1 MAERSKV
8 TFESRMLIDGK
19 LVDGEVGTFTNV
31 NPANEEILGEVS
43 DASKA
48 DMNRAIDAARR
59 SFDETAWSSD
69 HHFRKRCLEQLHEA
83 IEGELEELR
92 EELISEVGAP
102 RAVTHGPQL
111 DAPLAD
117 GLKYP
122 ARLIETFPWETDL
135 GDTVVSVTGVN
146 TTRKVWHE
154 PVGVVGAIVPWNFP
168 FEVAINKLGQAL
180 ATGNTVVLKPAPD
193 TPFNATRLGRLIAEN
208 TDIPAGVVNVVTAS
222 DHLVGEELTLSPKVD
237 MISFTG
243 STAVGKRIMEKGAA
257 TMKRLFL
264 ELGGK
269 SATIVLEDADF
280 NTACLIGIGP
290 LLHAGQGCAAPTRML
305 LPRSRYDEGVAILKA
320 IYENIAPGDPQDPG
334 TLCGP
339 VISAKQ
345 QSRILGYVRE
355 GVDEG
360 ATMLVGST
368 EPPKQ
373 FDRGFWVSPTLFTD
387 VDNSMTIA
395 QEEIFGPVLV
405 VIPYEDEEDA
415 VRIANDSPYGLAGNV
430 MSSSLER
437 SLAVA
442 RRLRAGF
449 IGLNGTAGYGADTP
463 FGGYKNSGVG
473 RQNGMAGFEQYTE
486 IKSVAYPAI

>member
-1 MAERSKV
+1 
-8 TFESRMLIDGK
+8 MLIDGK
-19 LVDGEVGTFTNV
+19 LVDGSAGTFTNI
-31 NPANEEILGEVS
+31 NPANEQILGEVA
-43 DASKA
+43 DASTA
-48 DMNRAIDAARR
+48 DMQRAIDAARR
-59 SFDETAWSSD
+59 SFDATDWSTN
-69 HHFRKRCLEQLHEA
+69 HQLRKRCLEQLHDA
-83 IEGELEELR
+83 IQSELEELR
-92 EELISEVGAP
+92 EELIAEVGAP

-111 DAPLAD
+111 DAPFAD
-117 GLKYP
+117 GLRYP
-122 ARLIETFPWETDL
+122 ARLIENFPWETDL

-146 TTRKVWHE
+146 TTRKVWRE
-154 PVGVVGAIVPWNFP
+154 PVGVVGAITPWNFP
-168 FEVAINKLGQAL
+168 FEVTINKLGQAL

-193 TPFNATRLGRLIAEN
+193 TPFNATRLGRLVAEN

-243 STAVGKRIMEKGAA
+243 STGVGKRIMEKGAA

-280 NTACLIGIGP
+280 NSACLIGIGP

-320 IYENIAPGDPQDPG
+320 IYENITPGDPQDPG

-339 VISAKQ
+339 VISARQ
-345 QSRILGYVRE
+345 QSRILGYIRK
-355 GVDEG
+355 GVEEG

-368 EPPKQ
+368 DAPSQ
-373 FDRGFWVSPTLFTD
+373 FDKGFWVNPTLFTD

-405 VIPYEDEEDA
+405 VIPYQDEDDA

-430 MSSSLER
+430 MSASLDR
-437 SLAVA
+437 SLSVA

-473 RQNGMAGFEQYTE
+473 RQNGIAGFEQYTE
-486 IKSVAYPAI
+486 VKSVAYPAG